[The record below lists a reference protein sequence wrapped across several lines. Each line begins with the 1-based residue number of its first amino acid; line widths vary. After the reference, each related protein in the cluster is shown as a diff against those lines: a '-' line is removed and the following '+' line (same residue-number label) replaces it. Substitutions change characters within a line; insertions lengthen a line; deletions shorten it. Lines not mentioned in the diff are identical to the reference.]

1 MMIHRRK
8 SRFPKPNFL
17 LAHALHIDFRKPNTT
32 RDAGAGACEILALR
46 RLLWVGSLLYV
57 PFLRNCMH
65 VGTESGRGGGI
76 HQLLVENEFQ
86 GYAR

>member
-1 MMIHRRK
+1 
-8 SRFPKPNFL
+8 
-17 LAHALHIDFRKPNTT
+17 
-32 RDAGAGACEILALR
+32 LR